1 MFNRI
6 LKSDWYKS
14 ESHYIAFLNKECIKI
29 SFKHLQL
36 IVTEKNGTETFYWQT
51 HKGKTVYSPH
61 LQSGGMIQWILYPI
75 NTSRTQYFRLQD
87 GPNQKSI
94 PHKWFYHIHSKGTK
108 IYRNLDRRFG
118 IPLISIP
125 INMYLYLEF
134 LSTFIF
140 LCTNNR
146 GSK

>member
-29 SFKHLQL
+29 SLKHLQL
-36 IVTEKNGTETFYWQT
+36 IVTQKNGTETCNRQT
-51 HKGKTVYSPH
+51 HKDKTVYPPH
-61 LQSGGMIQWILYPI
+61 LQSGGIIQMDFISNSHQQNSIFQTARWTKSEIYTTQMILLYPQQGDKNLSKHGQEI
-75 NTSRTQYFRLQD
+75 Q
-87 GPNQKSI
+87 
-94 PHKWFYHIHSKGTK
+94 HS
-108 IYRNLDRRFG
+108 L
-118 IPLISIP
+118 S